1 MLPKSTLMAGLMA
14 AIAMPA
20 AAQDAPDIEMWRLD
34 CGTIELSDTA
44 PFSDTHLYDGEKRT
58 FTDSCYLIRNG
69 SRYLL
74 WDAGLPAAL
83 KGTSNTTGVFTVSVE
98 TSIAEQLERLSLDP
112 AHIDFVGVSHYHF
125 DHVGQL
131 PGFPSATLLIGA
143 NDWAA
148 VQAAGGE
155 GSMVDP
161 APFAPWL
168 PGGVDGVVEPVAGD
182 HDVFGDGSVRMVA
195 MPGHTP
201 GHTALVV
208 KLPQSGTYM
217 LTGDLYHFEEQIANE
232 GVPAFNTNRADTL
245 ASMHR
250 FNQMADNLDATVVI
264 QHDPRHLV
272 RLPAFPESAR

>member
-1 MLPKSTLMAGLMA
+1 MLPKSTLLAGLLA
-14 AIAMPA
+14 ATAMPA

-58 FTDSCYLIRNG
+58 FADSCYLIRNG
-69 SRYLL
+69 SLYLL

-98 TSIAEQLERLSLDP
+98 STIADQLARLSLDP
-112 AHIDFVGVSHYHF
+112 ANINFVGVSHYHF

-131 PGFPSATLLIGA
+131 PEFPSATLLIGA
-143 NDWAA
+143 EDWAA

-155 GSMVDP
+155 GSTVD
-161 APFAPWL
+161 ARPFAAWL

-182 HDVFGDGSVRMVA
+182 RDVFGDGSVCMVA

-208 KLPQSGTYM
+208 KLPQSGTFM

-232 GVPAFNTNRADTL
+232 GVPAFNTDRADTL

-250 FNQMADNLDATVVI
+250 FNQMATNLDATVVI
-264 QHDPRHLV
+264 QHDPRHTA